1 MTKNIRNLAL
11 ATMSGFRHKTV
22 DVPEWEGA
30 TVVLRE
36 PSAEAWLR
44 WQEIVKA
51 KDDETPLSVAERARR
66 NLEADVELF
75 IDVLCDTGLQP
86 VFSEDDREQVI
97 AVYQVSQGELST
109 LSEAQKKT
117 LLQNAALIDQK
128 KIREQLAAYESSL
141 ADSNASTRA
150 SNDAQLLGYGEGSR
164 MRERLQEMWS
174 KHLWSTAHA
183 VGFNAF
189 RFF

>member
-66 NLEADVELF
+66 NLEA
-75 IDVLCDTGLQP
+75 GLQP

-97 AVYQVSQGELST
+97 AVYGPVHARLLRQSLELISDAGEV
-109 LSEAQKKT
+109 KK
-117 LLQNAALIDQK
+117 K
-128 KIREQLAAYESSL
+128 
-141 ADSNASTRA
+141 
-150 SNDAQLLGYGEGSR
+150 
-164 MRERLQEMWS
+164 
-174 KHLWSTAHA
+174 
-183 VGFNAF
+183 
-189 RFF
+189 

>member
-11 ATMSGFRHKTV
+11 AAMSGFRHKTV

-51 KDDETPLSVAERARR
+51 KDDETPLSVAELARR

-86 VFSEDDREQVI
+86 VFS
-97 AVYQVSQGELST
+97 
-109 LSEAQKKT
+109 
-117 LLQNAALIDQK
+117 
-128 KIREQLAAYESSL
+128 
-141 ADSNASTRA
+141 
-150 SNDAQLLGYGEGSR
+150 
-164 MRERLQEMWS
+164 
-174 KHLWSTAHA
+174 
-183 VGFNAF
+183 
-189 RFF
+189 

>member
-97 AVYQVSQGELST
+97 AVYGPVHARLLRQSLELISKRLVRT
-109 LSEAQKKT
+109 V
-117 LLQNAALIDQK
+117 LIFT
-128 KIREQLAAYESSL
+128 ESSDQL
-141 ADSNASTRA
+141 SRATDRVPGLPASP
-150 SNDAQLLGYGEGSR
+150 GYV
-164 MRERLQEMWS
+164 Q
-174 KHLWSTAHA
+174 
-183 VGFNAF
+183 
-189 RFF
+189 

>member
-97 AVYQVSQGELST
+97 AVYGPVHARLLRQSLELISDAGEVKKSSASGDAFSDDAGAQDGAHIVRVTQGNVS
-109 LSEAQKKT
+109 
-117 LLQNAALIDQK
+117 
-128 KIREQLAAYESSL
+128 IRNH
-141 ADSNASTRA
+141 D
-150 SNDAQLLGYGEGSR
+150 
-164 MRERLQEMWS
+164 
-174 KHLWSTAHA
+174 
-183 VGFNAF
+183 VG
-189 RFF
+189 RI